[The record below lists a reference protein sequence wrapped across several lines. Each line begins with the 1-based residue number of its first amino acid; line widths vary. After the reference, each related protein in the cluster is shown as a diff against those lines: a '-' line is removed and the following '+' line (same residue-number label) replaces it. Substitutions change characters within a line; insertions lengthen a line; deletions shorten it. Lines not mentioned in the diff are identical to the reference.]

1 MMMKSALVYLLL
13 LLPLTGRAMGL
24 ELKPVMVAQGVYAF
38 IGETGARTYE
48 NLGMNANTG
57 FIVTDAGVLVID
69 SGSSLQAAE
78 AIQRA
83 IRTVTSQPV
92 KWVVDTGGQ
101 DHRWLGNGYFKAQ
114 GAELIAQRKAEADM
128 RERAGMQMASLKTEL
143 KDRFV
148 GTEAVFPERLFD
160 DRLNLAIGG
169 REIQLI
175 FSHGGHT
182 PGDIVVWLPKESVL
196 FTGDLVFVDRLLGL
210 FPFSNVKNWLASF
223 ADIERL
229 QPKIIVPGH
238 GQVCDLAKAR
248 HETRDYLA
256 LLIEHMKRA
265 VDQVDDEQSAINSLD
280 QSAFAKLKLYELLAR
295 SNASRAY
302 QEATTE

>member
-1 MMMKSALVYLLL
+1 MKRALVLFLL

-57 FIVTDAGVLVID
+57 FVVTDAGVLVID
-69 SGSSLQAAE
+69 SGSSWQAAE

-128 RERAGMQMASLKTEL
+128 RERAGMQMASLKAEL
-143 KDRFV
+143 KDRFA

-196 FTGDLVFVDRLLGL
+196 FAGDLVFVDRLLGL

-302 QEATTE
+302 QEAATE